1 MSGIERKSRTL
12 IKHGTIIDYYQDE
25 MVLPDG
31 STELWDIIE
40 HRLGAAAIVPVTEDG
55 RIILV
60 RQTRPAIGKDTWEI
74 PAGTRDAVD
83 EPHKECAKRELTE
96 ETGYVSERIDHL
108 ISLNTT
114 VAFSNEFVE
123 VYIALDCKPT
133 GQQHLDPAEDIRVA
147 VYDMDSLKDMIL
159 SGEITDGKTIS
170 GILAA
175 ELYMKK
181 HGNP

>member
-1 MSGIERKSRTL
+1 MSGIKRVSRNL

-25 MVLPDG
+25 MLLPDG

-40 HRLGAAAIVPVTEDG
+40 HRLGAAAIVPITPDG
-55 RIILV
+55 HVVLV

-74 PAGTRDAVD
+74 PAGTRDD
-83 EPHKECAKRELTE
+83 INEPHIDCATRELTE
-96 ETGYVSERIDHL
+96 ETGYISDHIDHL

-123 VYIALDCKPT
+123 LYIALDCKPT
-133 GQQHLDPAEDIRVA
+133 GQQHLDPAEDIKVA
-147 VYDMDSLKDMIL
+147 VFEMDKLKEMIL
-159 SGEITDGKTIS
+159 DGEITDGKTIS

-175 ELYMKK
+175 DAYLKRS
-181 HGNP
+181 